1 MKVSCKGRFT
11 AEDWSRNLANAP
23 EEDIKNA
30 GTPNEI
36 QALCIQIA
44 CYLAMVFPHSKFKL
58 EHSESLG
65 WKMMKQRNTVEPEQS
80 LEQHQ
85 LLLASAWLHCQSYL

>member
-44 CYLAMVFPHSKFKL
+44 C
-58 EHSESLG
+58 
-65 WKMMKQRNTVEPEQS
+65 
-80 LEQHQ
+80 
-85 LLLASAWLHCQSYL
+85 